1 MLILQLCIRHSP
13 KFETKLNNDLKALYS
28 PQFEVRYS
36 AKSWSYSS
44 VFATD
49 QSSILSWMLIPK
61 FCIYHSSK
69 LDTQLNVGL
78 TTLHPPQLGVRYFA
92 VSWLYSSVFAIVRIH
107 NWMLILFILLSY
119 IRHNSKFHTQLNVGL
134 SSMYSPEFEVRHFA
148 KCWSYSSVFIIV
160 RSSIL
165 SWMLTLQLYIRL
177 VRIHNW
183 ILTSQLFIRNSSNTQ
198 LNVGTIVLY

>member
-107 NWMLILFILLSY
+107 NW
-119 IRHNSKFHTQLNVGL
+119 
-134 SSMYSPEFEVRHFA
+134 
-148 KCWSYSSVFIIV
+148 CWSCSSYCLIFAIIQN
-160 RSSIL
+160 SIL
-165 SWMLTLQLYIRL
+165 SWMLVFHLCILQSSKSDTPLNADLTALY
-177 VRIHNW
+177 
-183 ILTSQLFIRNSSNTQ
+183 SS
-198 LNVGTIVLY
+198 